1 MSRVSVQVRDA
12 VEGDAAALSALWKD
26 VLIRPGAEGVGVPSV
41 TQAEQAILRFSESK
55 DSRVLVADVDGQV
68 VGGVFL
74 RVSLLSPLH
83 SDRALHMSHLQVDRR
98 FIRHGVGRSL
108 MEAGVT
114 WAEQLGIE
122 TVLAGA
128 PAADR
133 DTNRFLARLGLA
145 QVAVLRF
152 ASVATLR
159 AKLPHDPSLMARGG
173 VRMGRSVGQVVAARR
188 SQRRARGPET
198 AL

>member
-1 MSRVSVQVRDA
+1 MSRVPAVVRDA
-12 VEGDAAALSALWKD
+12 VEGDAAGLATLWAD
-26 VLIRPGAEGVGVPSV
+26 VLVRPGAEGVGLPSV
-41 TQAEQAILRFSESK
+41 TEAQRAIARFAEAK
-55 DSRVLVADVDGQV
+55 DIRVLVADVDGEV
-68 VGGVFL
+68 VGGIFL

-83 SDRALHMSHLQVDRR
+83 PDRALHMSHLQVDPR
-98 FIRHGVGRSL
+98 FLRHGVGRAL
-108 MEAGVT
+108 LEAGVT
-114 WAEQLGIE
+114 WAEQLGVE

-152 ASVATLR
+152 GSVAALR
-159 AKLPHDPSLMARGG
+159 GKLPHDPSLLARGG

-188 SQRRARGPET
+188 SQRRARGQDT
-198 AL
+198 VL